1 MDAIDHLLRFWPVIA
16 GMITVVVVLAQHH
29 QRTAVLEDKV
39 KMLFDLYNK
48 MKDKNG

>member
-1 MDAIDHLLRFWPVIA
+1 MDTIDHLLRFWPVIA
-16 GMITVVVVLAQHH
+16 GIITVVIVLAQHH
-29 QRTAVLEDKV
+29 QRTAVLEEKV

>member
-29 QRTAVLEDKV
+29 KRTAVLEEKV
-39 KMLFDLYNK
+39 KILFDLYNK
-48 MKDKNG
+48 MKYKS